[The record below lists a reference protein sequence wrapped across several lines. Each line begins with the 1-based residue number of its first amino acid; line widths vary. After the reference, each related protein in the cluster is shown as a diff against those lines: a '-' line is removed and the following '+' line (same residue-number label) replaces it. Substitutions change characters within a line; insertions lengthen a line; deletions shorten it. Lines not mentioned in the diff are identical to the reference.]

1 MKKSTINFIVDFAML
16 VNLLGLGFTAVI
28 FRYVLP
34 PGTGGRGG
42 GWRGEYF
49 WSLGRHE
56 WGDIHF
62 YLAILFIALMVLH
75 ILLHWTWIKSYVK
88 SFFARESIK

>member
-1 MKKSTINFIVDFAML
+1 MKKGTLNFIVDFTML
-16 VNLLGLGFTAVI
+16 VNLLGLMFTAVI

-42 GWRGEYF
+42 GWRGEDF
-49 WSLGRHE
+49 WSLSRHE

-62 YLAILFIALMVLH
+62 YLAILFIVLMVCH
-75 ILLHWTWIKSYVK
+75 IFLHWTWIKSY
-88 SFFARESIK
+88 SQSLFARKSGK